1 MVTTKTFFAHWS
13 SALSRQLKLK
23 IEKSFGPLFNVF
35 YLPYLLVDDLRSAR
49 FFDAWF
55 SSFRATQ
62 SLLDQGMPWLPFLA
76 IDWLRDFLQPN
87 MIVFEYG
94 SGGST
99 IFLSRRVKQLFSVEH
114 DPHWYAFVSE
124 ALLAHRLTNC
134 IYQLQEAQPRGSCM
148 VRPALS
154 SYISEQSDMSFDRYV
169 KNIDKHPDHSFDLV
183 LVDGRSRP
191 AYVERAQAKV
201 RPGGYLMLD
210 NSNNDDVA
218 ETFDRMK
225 SYARMDFHGIAPGWP
240 PARWTTTL
248 WRIDN

>member
-1 MVTTKTFFAHWS
+1 
-13 SALSRQLKLK
+13 LILIRQWKLK
-23 IEKSFGPLFNVF
+23 IEKSLGPLFDVF
-35 YLPYLLVDDLRSAR
+35 YFPYLLVDDLRSLR

-55 SSFRATQ
+55 SSFRASQ
-62 SLLDQGMPWLPFLA
+62 SLLEQGMPWLPFRA
-76 IDWLRDFLQPN
+76 IDWLRIFLQPN

-114 DPHWYAFVSE
+114 DPRWYALVSK
-124 ALLAHRLTNC
+124 ALHVGGLTNC
-134 IYQLQEAQPRGSCM
+134 AYHLQEPQARNPS
-148 VRPALS
+148 VESAAS
-154 SYISEQSDMSFDRYV
+154 SSTEEGDMCFDRYV
-169 KNIDKHPDHSFDLV
+169 TSIDKHPDRSFDLV

-191 AYVERAQAKV
+191 SCVGRAQAKV

-218 ETFDRMK
+218 ETLDRMK
-225 SYARMDFHGIAPGWP
+225 SYPRIDFHGIAPGWP

-248 WRIDN
+248 WRIGS